1 MREDLVGWLIRE
13 MRANTQDHRLKAIR
27 TWNEAAEVYR
37 EERRYDLYNSANNA
51 AALMWTILVGPGM
64 EWDYKGL
71 IRESVGYGYHYA
83 GYNYFYDVWANIN
96 YGYAGRAG
104 GFTSEALLK
113 GAGSAQAASDLVK
126 YRRLN
131 FDESSHYDD
140 PADQAAIR
148 IGMALYD
155 DHRLNIDEDKFRE
168 AFLREASHLLQVP
181 YVRLHGGDANAR

>member
-96 YGYAGRAG
+96 YGICRARRRPSRVKR
-104 GFTSEALLK
+104 FLK
-113 GAGSAQAASDLVK
+113 A
-126 YRRLN
+126 
-131 FDESSHYDD
+131 
-140 PADQAAIR
+140 P
-148 IGMALYD
+148 
-155 DHRLNIDEDKFRE
+155 
-168 AFLREASHLLQVP
+168 VP
-181 YVRLHGGDANAR
+181 PRPRATW